1 MPLTRPRSHSHCD
14 RKPENILLTTP
25 GRSAIKLVDFGSSCF
40 DAQPVY
46 AYIQSRFYRAPEV
59 LLGRPYFCAI
69 DIWSLGCV
77 LAELFTGNPLFAG
90 ESEVEQLCC
99 VMEVLGPPPPEL
111 AKEASRRKTFFDEH
125 GQPRLVTN
133 SKGLRRRPGSTDIMG
148 ALRCSDAGF
157 VSFLEGCLRWE
168 ASSRFT
174 PDEALRHEWI
184 LDGQPPASERRLGQ
198 PPAGGGA
205 GGGAGGAGA
214 SGGGGGFS
222 AALAS
227 PRSLGGAAGVTA
239 GGATPTETRLRLS
252 RPSEGIGGTLHSPRP
267 MALSHLGTSGG
278 GGGVG
283 RLSSQV
289 PRQVPTA
296 SGGSRDV
303 AALACSSPREL
314 AALNMRPRELPLRLA
329 PLAKP
334 APPGAAILAA
344 AGVEPSLLD
353 WVRTQD
359 T

>member
-1 MPLTRPRSHSHCD
+1 M
-14 RKPENILLTTP
+14 
-25 GRSAIKLVDFGSSCF
+25 
-40 DAQPVY
+40 Y

-69 DIWSLGCV
+69 DMWSLGCV

-111 AKEASRRKTFFDEH
+111 SKEASRRKIFFDEH

-133 SKGLRRRPGSTDIMG
+133 SKGIRRRPGATDIMG

-157 VSFLEGCLRWE
+157 VSFVEGCLRWE

-184 LDGQPPASERRLGQ
+184 LDGQPPAASLSSFA
-198 PPAGGGA
+198 PPSRTIVGGGGA
-205 GGGAGGAGA
+205 GGGA

-227 PRSLGGAAGVTA
+227 PRSLGGAAG
-239 GGATPTETRLRLS
+239 GGAASGAAAAETRLRLS
-252 RPSEGIGGTLHSPRP
+252 RPSMGFGGTLQSPRSMP
-267 MALSHLGTSGG
+267 LSHLGPSGG

-283 RLSSQV
+283 KLSSQV
-289 PRQVPTA
+289 PSA
-296 SGGSRDV
+296 SSGSRDV

-314 AALNMRPRELPLRLA
+314 AALNMRPRELPLRPA
-329 PLAKP
+329 PPAKSAKP

>member
-1 MPLTRPRSHSHCD
+1 
-14 RKPENILLTTP
+14 
-25 GRSAIKLVDFGSSCF
+25 
-40 DAQPVY
+40 VY

-205 GGGAGGAGA
+205 GGGAGA
-214 SGGGGGFS
+214 SGGSGGFS

-227 PRSLGGAAGVTA
+227 PRCLGGAAGVTA

-252 RPSEGIGGTLHSPRP
+252 RPSEGIGGTLRSPRP